1 MYVAT
6 VLTVPTP
13 TVPVRPNLT
22 ITQLNPRFTF
32 VLIWG
37 RLDLSKILTS
47 KNMDYDNSYSNFA
60 EKVGGAK
67 PPLLL
72 FPVAT
77 PMMNYL

>member
-1 MYVAT
+1 MEV
-6 VLTVPTP
+6 
-13 TVPVRPNLT
+13 
-22 ITQLNPRFTF
+22 
-32 VLIWG
+32 WGGG